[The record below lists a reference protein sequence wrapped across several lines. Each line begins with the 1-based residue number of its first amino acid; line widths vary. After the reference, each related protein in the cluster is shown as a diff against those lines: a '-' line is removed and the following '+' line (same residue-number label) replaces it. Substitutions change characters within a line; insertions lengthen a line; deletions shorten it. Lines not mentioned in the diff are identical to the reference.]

1 MNTYVQSIRQH
12 MFLDLL
18 KHAGS
23 VVAVRSLVR
32 KGFDGSSYFSMK
44 IIHVLKMRDNDD
56 ADTPNR
62 TAGLA
67 RNKPTC
73 RKNNKNT

>member
-1 MNTYVQSIRQH
+1 
-12 MFLDLL
+12 MFLVLF
-18 KHAGS
+18 KT
-23 VVAVRSLVR
+23 RR
-32 KGFDGSSYFSMK
+32 KCCCSQIFSEEGFDGSSYFSIK